1 MIRIK
6 YFPGNSLLHRLD
18 PRTKFLLV
26 VLFIVIEV
34 AFLDLRLLI
43 FPFVASILLYVSAQV
58 PWKEMKGTWKFLGVI
73 LGGITLANMLFTF
86 VGSNIPNPHII
97 TQFQIGFLNFKITT
111 EGLALAVGALMRY
124 VSLTIVTM
132 CLVNTTDP
140 GLYAPALAKLR
151 VPYKGAFVV
160 DLAMRYIPLYAEDL
174 ETTMNAQMA
183 RGYKVK
189 ARGGWFAQIL
199 NTVPLIVP
207 VAINAMLSIYDV
219 ADAMELRAFGAEKT
233 RTWYRTVSF
242 QHRDYIAIIILLS
255 MLCLAVYLKTKFPT
269 YWVPIWPK
277 AA

>member
-26 VLFIVIEV
+26 VLFIVVEV

-43 FPFVASILLYVSAQV
+43 FPFLASILLYLSIKV
-58 PWKEMKGTWKFLGVI
+58 PWKEVRGTWKFIITVMAVI
-73 LGGITLANMLFTF
+73 SLVNAFFTF
-86 VGSNIPNPHII
+86 HSFLGMSIPNPHVIARFWI
-97 TQFQIGFLNFKITT
+97 FTVTV
-111 EGLALAVGALMRY
+111 EGIVLAVGALMRFLSLAI
-124 VSLTIVTM
+124 VSM

-140 GLYAPALAKLR
+140 GLYAPALAKLK

-160 DLAMRYIPLYAEDL
+160 DLAMRYVPVYTEEL

-183 RGYKVK
+183 RGYNVK
-189 ARGGWFAQIL
+189 TKKGLFASIL

-207 VAINAMLSIYDV
+207 VAMNAMLSIYDV
-219 ADAMELRAFGAEKT
+219 ADAMELRAFGAEKK

-242 QHRDYIAIIILLS
+242 KRIDYVSIAALFV
-255 MLCLAVYLKTKFPT
+255 MLIVAIYLRSKFTT
-269 YWVPIWPK
+269 YWIPNLTGT
-277 AA
+277 